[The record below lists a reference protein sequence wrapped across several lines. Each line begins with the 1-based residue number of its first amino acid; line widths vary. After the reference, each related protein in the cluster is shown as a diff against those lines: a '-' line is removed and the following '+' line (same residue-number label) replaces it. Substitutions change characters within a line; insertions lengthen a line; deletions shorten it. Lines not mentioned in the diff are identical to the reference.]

1 MKRSGKSYSREN
13 PQGQRRKD
21 NQGRDRAPRSLRKR
35 YTLVK
40 DVPEEKL
47 KKVLRNT

>member
-1 MKRSGKSYSREN
+1 MKLSGKSYSVEH

-21 NQGRDRAPRSLRKR
+21 RQGRELAPRSLRKR

-47 KKVLRNT
+47 KKVLGNT